1 MLSHLKFHR
10 RGAPANLGSAP
21 APTAEAVGPQAA
33 GTPQDQSI
41 PDISPSQSRD
51 GHFTL
56 PPIARVASRESEEQ
70 DYILDHD
77 PDLETS
83 PNRNAVA
90 YDMSLPPDHR
100 SASQAQRSPYNNMDS
115 GFIGGVALQKYKREQ
130 ALQASTRR
138 DNGPSEEST
147 PSSAS
152 PAPAQ
157 QDYTVLPQQQQHR
170 PPSRQRPIPAPINT
184 STAPT
189 RPPPQVM
196 PNSYGYKSSSSSFVT
211 PTDLHRGN
219 AATSSSVTTGR
230 RPAGTRLTS
239 EPTSIPAANYPTE
252 PQKSKKGLP
261 FLKNPMSTL
270 LARRKNGQNAPDLH
284 PLPIQTEPEV
294 PTYDP
299 RIRGTRVHDF
309 SAPRRT
315 EVSKGKEPV
324 SAGSRSS
331 HPDRDERGPDVP
343 PKDQDLLVQSQHLG
357 AGPSEVT
364 LSDSK
369 SISSPPTDG
378 IAASEEQNGESSMP
392 KPAFTQKRRPVPQ
405 REESSQ
411 SVKSQPSVASSR
423 YSDASTVA
431 PTQAGHSTRVPRS
444 RNISISSEMSLKS
457 RLSGLPKHMKSTSS
471 RFSFDMIGAA
481 KQEKI
486 LEERHRQRQ
495 AEKQVEDDANPRDSR
510 FDDFDDDF
518 DYDAMMDD
526 DGLEERIPGVNA
538 DYEEEDDFYI
548 EEEDPNDPDNDQE
561 NFAGFSFQRS
571 NGTSPLAA
579 SHDASAIGTPQADSD
594 LTSPPK
600 TLGESLLPP
609 SPDTQ
614 LGRAPQSPPDGL
626 GIQGVEGTSHSQ
638 PSKAAGQRPTNEEDL
653 YYDDSGLE
661 GEFAEDLARP
671 PSFDGTPFDES
682 IFDNNDT
689 DKYGRPI
696 AGAFAQAQS
705 ERQVALQ
712 EAMKRESDMTSGY
725 SAQTGTERSTA
736 HTSVSNAAHLQKHDV
751 SEEQTQAVDIGTNS
765 KGGEQDNM
773 AAYQAALAAAANK
786 AAASGRFHWAQ
797 SPAGQDTFEQ
807 DDQLDKESLWQP
819 DGDPHDDSFGYE
831 DMDDF
836 ELEDDTIIAA
846 ANAEALAYDS
856 DGWYGQ
862 EFGFY
867 SAPTESRH
875 ASNSSDKEYLYANGG
890 FFGPKDSVNRTKSG
904 RVVSREPNLT
914 PITER
919 SEYSNRNSVM
929 SMALSGHGFGPGTPI
944 QSPGLAQLA
953 MMADR
958 GDEMSLSALLRL
970 RNKAWGG
977 SQASLASS
985 KEGSPKSD
993 RGDVPPSPWTGSWNP
1008 GAHGNGF
1015 HARKGSFV
1023 SGSYDSE
1030 AGSFNGSPTVA
1041 MPMSASAPTGPEQNY
1056 LSSPAAIARLSASSQ
1071 PEQTRTGSVSMDHS
1085 FPQNSSPNPLSAS
1098 SNPNSASSNPIS
1110 ASSNPEQY
1118 RTYDGVS
1125 PSISRRSQEPVS
1137 PSLSRKSQDSSRRSL
1152 HQHRNSADSISYT
1165 REDDSGAWVIE
1176 RRRVDESGQ
1185 IEMEREFVE
1194 GGRI

>member
-10 RGAPANLGSAP
+10 RGPANPGAAP
-21 APTAEAVGPQAA
+21 GPNTEAAGPA
-33 GTPQDQSI
+33 GTPQDQPPSTSDI
-41 PDISPSQSRD
+41 PISPSRTQSRD
-51 GHFTL
+51 GYFTL
-56 PPIARVASRESEEQ
+56 PPIARVASRESQ
-70 DYILDHD
+70 DQDRDYLPDH
-77 PDLETS
+77 DLETE
-83 PNRNAVA
+83 PTNLNRNAA
-90 YDMSLPPDHR
+90 GHDMAFQPDSR
-100 SASQAQRSPYNNMDS
+100 SVSQAQRSPYNNMDS

-130 ALQASTRR
+130 ALQASKSRENTT
-138 DNGPSEEST
+138 SEEST

-152 PAPAQ
+152 PAPTQ
-157 QDYTVLPQQQQHR
+157 QEYTNQPQQPQQH
-170 PPSRQRPIPAPINT
+170 PPSRQRPMPAPINT
-184 STAPT
+184 ATAPT
-189 RPPPQVM
+189 RPPPQAL
-196 PNSYGYKSSSSSFVT
+196 PHSYGYYKQANTSFIAPTDHYKNNNASSSS
-211 PTDLHRGN
+211 GQ
-219 AATSSSVTTGR
+219 TGR

-239 EPTSIPAANYPTE
+239 EPALASSSGYQPE
-252 PQKSKKGLP
+252 PQKTKKSLP
-261 FLKNPMSTL
+261 FLKNPMSL
-270 LARRKNGQNAPDLH
+270 LARRKNAQNSPDLH

-299 RIRGTRVHDF
+299 RIRGTKVHDF
-309 SAPRRT
+309 SAPRRR
-315 EVSKGKEPV
+315 EGSKGKEPM

-331 HPDRDERGPDVP
+331 LPDREERGPDVP
-343 PKDQDLLVQSQHLG
+343 PKNQESQVQTQYLG
-357 AGPSEVT
+357 NRPSEVT
-364 LSDSK
+364 LSTLSNHTQ
-369 SISSPPTDG
+369 STAAGTPSSVDPDD
-378 IAASEEQNGESSMP
+378 ESARLSSS
-392 KPAFTQKRRPVPQ
+392 QQRRPVPQ
-405 REESSQ
+405 REVSASQ
-411 SVKSQPSVASSR
+411 HSIASSH

-431 PTQAGHSTRVPRS
+431 PTQGGTSVRAPRS
-444 RNISISSEMSLKS
+444 RNISISSDMSLKS

-495 AEKQVEDDANPRDSR
+495 AEKQVEEDANPRDSR

-538 DYEEEDDFYI
+538 DYDEEDDFYVG
-548 EEEDPNDPDNDQE
+548 EDDLNQDDPDNDQE

-571 NGTSPLAA
+571 NGTSPLPTSHEA
-579 SHDASAIGTPQADSD
+579 SVAGTPHALDGD
-594 LTSPPK
+594 VGSPPQPMGDSLMPPPPDSH
-600 TLGESLLPP
+600 LG
-609 SPDTQ
+609 
-614 LGRAPQSPPDGL
+614 GAPQSPPDGL
-626 GIQGVEGTSHSQ
+626 GIQGVEETSGSQ
-638 PSKAAGQRPTNEEDL
+638 QTQIAGERPSRDEDL
-653 YYDDSGLE
+653 YFDNSGLG
-661 GEFAEDLARP
+661 GEFAEDLERP
-671 PSFDGTPFDES
+671 PSWDGAPFDES
-682 IFDNNDT
+682 IFDNHDT

-705 ERQVALQ
+705 ERQAALQ
-712 EAMKRESDMTSGY
+712 EALKRESDVTSGY
-725 SAQTGTERSTA
+725 SAPSETERSTA
-736 HTSVSNAAHLQKHDV
+736 HTSVSNAAHLHKRHV
-751 SEEQTQAVDIGTNS
+751 SEDHTQGLELES
-765 KGGEQDNM
+765 SQPQGEQDQM

-786 AAASGRFHWAQ
+786 AAASGRFQWAQ
-797 SPAGQDTFEQ
+797 SPAGHGPAEQ
-807 DDQLDKESLWQP
+807 DDELSDRESLWQP
-819 DGDPHDDSFGYE
+819 DHDDHDDSFGYE
-831 DMDDF
+831 DMNDF

-867 SAPTESRH
+867 SAPTDSHR
-875 ASNSSDKEYLYANGG
+875 ASSSSDADYLYANGG
-890 FFGPKDSVNRTKSG
+890 FFGPKDAISRTKSG

-958 GDEMSLSALLRL
+958 SDEMSLSALLRL

-977 SQASLASS
+977 SQASLVSS

-993 RGDVPPSPWTGSWNP
+993 RGDVPPSPWASNWNAAQGHGTGM
-1008 GAHGNGF
+1008 HV
-1015 HARKGSFV
+1015 RKGSLI

-1030 AGSFNGSPTVA
+1030 AGSMSGMS
-1041 MPMSASAPTGPEQNY
+1041 MSAPGPESAY
-1056 LSSPAAIARLSASSQ
+1056 LPSPSANERLPASSQ
-1071 PEQTRTGSVSMDHS
+1071 PEQMRTGHMSTEYS
-1085 FPQNSSPNPLSAS
+1085 FPLTAS
-1098 SNPNSASSNPIS
+1098 ISNPIS
-1110 ASSNPEQY
+1110 ASSNHPSASTNPLSASSDPAKY
-1118 RTYDGVS
+1118 GGYDAIS

-1165 REDDSGAWVIE
+1165 REDETGAWVVE

-1185 IEMEREFVE
+1185 VEMEREVVE